1 MKLSHNS
8 RICDQLCRWMFSRE
22 LWEALCKENSA
33 IIITPYHLLLY
44 HHYMGGSINYHR
56 KVLFMLD
63 GLRFVILRSF
73 WGSIC
78 LFVQSYSSL
87 YSFTH
92 KQIDHQKQP
101 RKLTKLIYRNAHIS
115 FQHIDTRGFTF
126 NFSVQLHHYLLHF

>member
-1 MKLSHNS
+1 
-8 RICDQLCRWMFSRE
+8 
-22 LWEALCKENSA
+22 
-33 IIITPYHLLLY
+33 
-44 HHYMGGSINYHR
+44 MGGSINYHR

-73 WGSIC
+73 LGSIC

-101 RKLTKLIYRNAHIS
+101 RNLTKLIYRNALIGINGSKNKKYILINHLIDYFS
-115 FQHIDTRGFTF
+115 FDLSFFLSKSR
-126 NFSVQLHHYLLHF
+126 